1 METLRIYKDLEVT
14 YLEFEQALIQLG
26 YTKVV
31 KSNGLFYVHKKYD
44 SIVKVSNLVKPE
56 MKMLKADFTAQAF
69 LMEMK
74 GVSNDKDDIAKM
86 IEHSRLNSSI
96 ENRNA

>member
-1 METLRIYKDLEVT
+1 
-14 YLEFEQALIQLG
+14 
-26 YTKVV
+26 
-31 KSNGLFYVHKKYD
+31 
-44 SIVKVSNLVKPE
+44 VKPE

-74 GVSNDKDDIAKM
+74 GVLNDKDDIAKM